1 MAVLERRHQS
11 RVHPRLTQ
19 VEVVEETK
27 GTALAE
33 RGVLVEEEM
42 VVGQEREQL
51 LGPQT
56 LVAVVVAVVQRGLV
70 QQAAQ
75 ES

>member
-1 MAVLERRHQS
+1 MLERRHQS

-33 RGVLVEEEM
+33 RGVLVEGEM
-42 VVGQEREQL
+42 VVGQESEQL
-51 LGPQT
+51 PGPQT
-56 LVAVVVAVVQRGLV
+56 LVAVAAVGVQREVV
-70 QQAAQ
+70 QQADQA
-75 ES
+75 S